1 MTEVSGAII
10 VDKRTVL
17 YTFTAGAET
26 ITYLHAAATY
36 SGDLAGPADET
47 FVAVDHVDGT
57 QTHYGWGS
65 FTGLVAGR
73 EGTLLWKF
81 KGKPGSGDIEIYD
94 GSGEMGG
101 LRGAIGYRVVEGSEE
116 HFTYQGTIG

>member
-1 MTEVSGAII
+1 MAEVSGRII
-10 VDKRTVL
+10 VGKRTVL
-17 YTFTAGAET
+17 YTFTAGDET

-36 SGDLAGPADET
+36 TGDLAGPADET
-47 FVAVDHVDGT
+47 FVGVNHVDGT

-65 FTGLVAGR
+65 FTGLLAGR

-94 GSGEMGG
+94 GSGAIGA
-101 LRGAIGYRVVEGSEE
+101 LRGVIGYRIGEGGED
-116 HFTYQGTIG
+116 FTYQGTVG

>member
-1 MTEVSGAII
+1 MADVNGEII
-10 VDKRTVL
+10 VGKRTVL
-17 YTFTAGAET
+17 YTFRVGDET

-36 SGDLAGPADET
+36 TGDLAGPADET

-73 EGTLLWKF
+73 GGTLLWKF

-94 GSGEMGG
+94 GSGEIGA
-101 LRGAIGYRVVEGSEE
+101 LRGAIGYRIGKGSED
-116 HFTYQGTIG
+116 HFTYQGTVG